1 MSQRGRRVPVWW
13 LLAALM
19 ILVGAGLAVGWA
31 VQRGSAASR
40 AQIFDGERA
49 LADASYQMS
58 LGPRV
63 AGSTAHDKVVA
74 WMQTELKAAG
84 WQVEVQEAE
93 MMGHPIKNVVA
104 KRGAGSPWVILGAHY
119 DSRMAADHDP
129 DPNRRM
135 NPVPGANDGASG
147 VAVLLELART
157 LPTDLPKQVWLVF
170 FDAEDNGDLPGWD
183 WILGSRAFV
192 ARLTRHPDAA
202 VVLDMVGDAN
212 LDIYQEKNSDPTLTS
227 QIWDQAAKAGY
238 SSKFISVPRFA
249 MLDDHTPFLQVG
261 IPAVDIIDFNYPY
274 WHTTADTIDKIS
286 ADSLQVVGRTLYNW
300 LVMP

>member
-1 MSQRGRRVPVWW
+1 MSQRGRRVPVWSV
-13 LLAALM
+13 LAALV
-19 ILVGAGLAVGWA
+19 ILAGAGLVVVWA
-31 VQRGSAASR
+31 VRQESTASR
-40 AQIFDGERA
+40 VQSFDGERA

-74 WMQTELKAAG
+74 WLQTELKAAG
-84 WQVEVQEAE
+84 WQVEIQEAE

-129 DPNRRM
+129 DPNLR
-135 NPVPGANDGASG
+135 NDPVPGANDGASG

-157 LPTDLPKQVWLVF
+157 LPADLPKQVWLVF

-192 ARLTRHPDAA
+192 ASLTGHPDAA
-202 VVLDMVGDAN
+202 VVVDMVGDAN
-212 LDIYQEKNSDPTLTS
+212 LDIYEEKNSDPGLTS

-238 SSKFISVPRFA
+238 SSKFIAVPRFA

-274 WHTTADTIDKIS
+274 WHTTADTMDKIS
-286 ADSLQVVGRTLYNW
+286 ADSLQVVGRTLSNW
-300 LVMP
+300 LMMP